1 VKARRLVC
9 AVGATLAGMAALAV
23 PLTASA
29 HALPQSA
36 IPAEGSEVQT
46 APKIVEITFGETPDP
61 KLSTITV
68 VNGSGVSV
76 DAGPT
81 IAVPGHPLE
90 LEVPLKAIGNGVY
103 TVTWKTVSEVDGHLA
118 TGAYAFGVGESAATA
133 NAHAGKS
140 VVSPPPSVLAI
151 VGRWLFFIG
160 VMGIAGIAS
169 TCLVALRD
177 LPRFAVRMLGGAWV
191 LGALGVAG
199 IVEAQREAAGVS
211 VGELFSTSLGT
222 TAIERIIAI
231 AVTGIAILVASVGP
245 AAAARV
251 FVAVAGL
258 GAAAEMW
265 VDVAASHAGAQAPVA
280 LNLIAQW
287 AHIAAAGIWIGGLL
301 TLLLAVRG
309 QPSEVTGRAVRRF
322 STIAGVAIVV
332 VALTGTFRAVIEV
345 GSIGKLFSTAFGVLV
360 LVKVALFLILAGL
373 GAINRFG
380 NVPRSSSVLRGLR
393 RVGSTEVVIGVAVT
407 LVAAALVNVAPPVAS
422 TAVAATAQA
431 TQVVVTGSD
440 FATTV
445 RVRLVVSPGTA
456 GFNTFT
462 LHVAGYDTGAPVNAS
477 SVELEF
483 TNPLRPQL
491 GESTLSLKRQSAG
504 TFAARGANVSI
515 SGIWEVAAIIENA
528 SSSTEVHLQLTTGG
542 PQPYVTE
549 TPFQGLPTLYSIQL
563 QNGWLAQVYLDP
575 DKPGADEFHVTF
587 FTNANETSEVQIAS
601 VTIGM
606 TPPGDSPTILVP
618 TRLDPIGHFVAPA
631 TVPAGP
637 TRFDIL
643 ATTQT
648 GVAIATYVT
657 ITPGS
662 AG

>member
-1 VKARRLVC
+1 LVC
-9 AVGATLAGMAALAV
+9 VIGSALAV
-23 PLTASA
+23 SAALGLPLTAAA

-68 VNGSGVSV
+68 VNSSGASV

-81 IAVPGHPLE
+81 SAVPGQPLE
-90 LEVPLKAIGNGVY
+90 LEVPLKPIGNGVY

-118 TGAYAFGVGESAATA
+118 TGAYAFGVGESATTA

-140 VVSPPPSVLAI
+140 VVSPPPSVLAV

-160 VMGIAGIAS
+160 VMGVAGIAS
-169 TCLVALRD
+169 TCLIALRD
-177 LPRFAVRMLGGAWV
+177 IPRFAVRMLIGAWV
-191 LGALGVAG
+191 LGTLGVAG
-199 IVEAQREAAGVS
+199 IVEAEREAAGVS
-211 VGELFSTSLGT
+211 IGALFSTSLGT
-222 TAIERIIAI
+222 IAVERILAI
-231 AVTGIAILVASVGP
+231 AATGVAIVVASVAP
-245 AAAARV
+245 VVVARAAIV
-251 FVAVAGL
+251 VAGL

-265 VDVAASHAGAQAPVA
+265 VDVAASHAGAQTPVA

-287 AHIAAAGIWIGGLL
+287 AHILAAGIWIGGLL

-345 GSIGKLFSTAFGVLV
+345 GSIGQLFSTAFGILV
-360 LVKVALFLILAGL
+360 LVKVGLFVILAGL

-393 RVGSTEVVIGVAVT
+393 KVGSTEVVIGAALV

-422 TAVAATAQA
+422 TAVAAA
-431 TQVVVTGSD
+431 TQASRLVVNGSD

-445 RVRLVVSPGTA
+445 RLRLMVSPGTA

-462 LHVAGYDTGAPVNAS
+462 VHVAGYDTGAPVNAS

-483 TNPLRPQL
+483 TNPLRTQL
-491 GESTLSLKRQSAG
+491 GESTLTLKRQSAG
-504 TFAARGANVSI
+504 TFAARGANLSI
-515 SGIWEVAAIIENA
+515 AGIWEVAAIIENA
-528 SSSTEVHLQLTTGG
+528 SSSTEVHLQLTTIG
-542 PQPYVTE
+542 PAPYVTA

-563 QNGWLAQVYLDP
+563 QDGWLAQVYVDP

-587 FTNANETSEVQIAS
+587 FTNASETSEIPIAS

-606 TPPGDSPTILVP
+606 TLPGGTPTILVP

-631 TVPAGP
+631 TVPAAP
-637 TRFDIL
+637 TRFDII
-643 ATTQT
+643 ATTKT

-657 ITPGS
+657 ITPG
-662 AG
+662 AGA